1 MTGKNKKALL
11 WCLFIPFLM
20 VQAWLTLGP
29 GGIFDV
35 HGYWQGFPN
44 FFTMSVADP
53 LLAAG
58 LVDFMVVAVLVL
70 VWMLSELPAQTRWGA
85 KTWLWI
91 ISFCVFPGLG
101 FFLYFLWLNPQ
112 HRFVR

>member
-11 WCLFIPFLM
+11 WCLFIPFLV

-58 LVDFMVVAVLVL
+58 LVDFMVVALLVL
-70 VWMLSELPAQTRWGA
+70 VWMLSELSAETRWGA

-91 ISFCVFPGLG
+91 FSFCVFPGLG